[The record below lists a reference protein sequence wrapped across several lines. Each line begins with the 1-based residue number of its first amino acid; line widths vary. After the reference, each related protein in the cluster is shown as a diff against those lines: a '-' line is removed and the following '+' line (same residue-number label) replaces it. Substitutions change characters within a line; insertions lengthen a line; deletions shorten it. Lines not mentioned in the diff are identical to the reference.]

1 MGVTAPLR
9 RLVRGAPA
17 RCFAAV
23 GPGGQEEARWLRL
36 APEIT
41 VSDGPRAADV
51 LLCLSVEGDELTDAV
66 AATHDAVPHP
76 RGVVAWWPHD
86 GLPARWPFPDSVVVR
101 EAAEI
106 PAAALRVRNEL
117 LEGVRS
123 SSPDVLPDVDPAP
136 WRGVGP
142 FGQGGSGMTGGV
154 PYGRPL
160 AQRADDRDGLK
171 LDQLLVRVGPFLPPW
186 PPGFLLDVRIQGD
199 VIQSVSLPETASSKA
214 GESDMLPAP
223 VAREEGLF
231 VAALTRPMPLV
242 ELEVARARS
251 HLVSLAEALRTSGL
265 VALAHRVLQLAATL
279 QPSDH
284 DAVARLEQ
292 RLRRDGALS
301 WATGG
306 VGRVSQDRARL
317 LPAGPVA
324 RASGD
329 DRDARSSDPSYAG
342 LGFTP
347 VVDLG
352 GDAAA
357 RWRVRLAEAQQSL
370 ALAGRAGRT
379 VTTPTGSV
387 ESPQGTLD
395 EARPPTGS
403 LVALLLE
410 LLPGQEWGDAVTTMV
425 SLDIPAVPP
434 GETQAAPEEGEG

>member
-51 LLCLSVEGDELTDAV
+51 LLCVAVEGAALIEAV
-66 AATHDAVPHP
+66 AATHDAMPRP
-76 RGVVAWWPHD
+76 RGVVAWWPL
-86 GLPARWPFPDSVVVR
+86 GGRPPGWPFPDAVVVR
-101 EAAEI
+101 EATEL
-106 PAAALRVRNEL
+106 PAAAVRVRNEL
-117 LEGVRS
+117 LDGVRL

-160 AQRADDRDGLK
+160 AERAEDRDGLK

-186 PPGFLLDVRIQGD
+186 PPGLLLDVRIQGD
-199 VIQSVSLPETASSKA
+199 VIQSVSLPETTSSEARGTLSTSAA
-214 GESDMLPAP
+214 GDED
-223 VAREEGLF
+223 VF
-231 VAALTRPMPLV
+231 VAALTRPMPLA
-242 ELEVARARS
+242 ELELARARS
-251 HLVSLAEALRTSGL
+251 HLAALAEALRTSGL
-265 VALAHRVLQLAATL
+265 VALARRVLQLAADVR
-279 QPSDH
+279 PSDR
-284 DAVARLEQ
+284 DRLARLER
-292 RLRRDGALS
+292 RLRRDGTLS

-306 VGRVSQDRARL
+306 VGRVSNDRARL

-329 DRDARSSDPSYAG
+329 HRDARSSDPSY
-342 LGFTP
+342 
-347 VVDLG
+347 VDLG
-352 GDAAA
+352 FSPILDRGGDSAA
-357 RWRVRLAEAQQSL
+357 RWRVRLAEARQSL
-370 ALAGRAGRT
+370 ALAGRAGKT
-379 VTTPTGSV
+379 LTTLTGSV
-387 ESPQGTLD
+387 EGPQGTLD
-395 EARPPTGS
+395 ATGSPISS

-434 GETQAAPEEGEG
+434 GEAQALPEERDR